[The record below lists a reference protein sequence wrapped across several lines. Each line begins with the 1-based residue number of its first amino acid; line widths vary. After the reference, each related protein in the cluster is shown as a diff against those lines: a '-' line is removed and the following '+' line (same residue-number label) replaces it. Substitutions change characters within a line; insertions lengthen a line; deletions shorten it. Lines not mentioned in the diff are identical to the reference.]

1 MVPFA
6 SFQGIY
12 TALVTPFVD
21 GKIDFASLKNL
32 IERQC
37 ASGVHGLVLAEI
49 TGENPTLSDEERKE
63 LLSFVVE
70 TVGGRLQLLMTVDAN
85 DTRRA
90 LEQITAYE
98 TLGADGFLAVT
109 PFYNQPT
116 QAGLYLHFEALAKAT
131 DKPICL
137 YSSPFRCGVEIAPE
151 TVRRLRENHKNIV
164 AIQENGSSCNRV
176 AQLVKENDADFR
188 VLTGED
194 VMMLPFFSLGAK
206 GLVSVA
212 ANLIPEE
219 IVRLYRFVSDNN
231 FEAAADL
238 HRRYY
243 ALFRALTIE
252 TNPVP
257 IKYLLQRRGLIKS
270 AEVRL
275 PLCLLSEKNAAVMEK
290 VLDGLNGKI

>member
-1 MVPFA
+1 MAPFA

-21 GKIDFASLKNL
+21 GKIDYKSLQKL
-32 IERQC
+32 IEHQC
-37 ASGVHGLVLAEI
+37 ASGVQGLMLSEI
-49 TGENPTLSDEERKE
+49 TGENPTLSDDERKE
-63 LLSFVVE
+63 LLSFVVQ
-70 TVGGRLQLLMTVDAN
+70 TVGGRLQLIMTVDAN

-90 LEQITAYE
+90 LEQTTAYE
-98 TLGADGFLAVT
+98 ALGADGFLAVT

-116 QAGLYLHFEALAKAT
+116 QNGLYLHFEAMAKAT

-151 TVRRLRENHKNIV
+151 TVQRLRENHKNIV

-176 AQLVKENDADFR
+176 AQLVKENDVDFR

-212 ANLIPEE
+212 ANLIPED
-219 IVRLYRFVSDNN
+219 IVRLYRLVSENN

-257 IKYLLQRRGLIKS
+257 IKYLLQRGGLIKG

-275 PLCLLSEKNAAVMEK
+275 PLCPLSEKNVAVTEK
-290 VLDGLNGKI
+290 VVEALRGEV

>member
-1 MVPFA
+1 MAPFA

-21 GKIDFASLKNL
+21 GKIDFASLQNL

-37 ASGVHGLVLAEI
+37 ASGVQGLVLAEI

-70 TVGGRLQLLMTVDAN
+70 AVGGRLQLLMTVDAN

-116 QAGLYLHFEALAKAT
+116 QNGLYLHFKALANAT

-176 AQLVKENDADFR
+176 AQLVKENDVDFR

-212 ANLIPEE
+212 ANLIPNE
-219 IVRLYRFVSDNN
+219 IVQLYRLVSENN
-231 FEAAADL
+231 FEAATDL

-257 IKYLLQRRGLIKS
+257 IKYLLQRKGLIKS

-275 PLCLLSEKNAAVMEK
+275 PLCP
-290 VLDGLNGKI
+290 LNGNSVAVIGKAVEALKGEI

>member
-1 MVPFA
+1 MAPFT

-12 TALVTPFVD
+12 TALVTPFAD
-21 GKIDFASLKNL
+21 GKIDYASLQKL
-32 IERQC
+32 IERQY

-49 TGENPTLSDEERKE
+49 TGENPTLSEDERKE
-63 LLSFVVE
+63 LLSFVVR
-70 TVGGRLQLLMTVDAN
+70 TVGGRLPLLMTIDAN

-90 LEQITAYE
+90 VERIKVMDA
-98 TLGADGFLAVT
+98 LGANGFLAVT
-109 PFYNQPT
+109 PFYNQPM
-116 QAGLYLHFEALAKAT
+116 QNGLYLHFETLAKAT

-151 TVRRLRENHKNIV
+151 TVRRLRENNKNIV

-194 VMMLPFFSLGAK
+194 VMMLPFFSLGAR

-219 IVRLYRFVSDNN
+219 IVRLYQLVSENN

-243 ALFRALTIE
+243 TLFRALQLE

-257 IKYLLQRRGLIKS
+257 MKYLLQRKGFIKS

-275 PLCLLSEKNAAVMEK
+275 PLCPLSEKNVAVM
-290 VLDGLNGKI
+290 DGVAEGLKGE

>member
-1 MVPFA
+1 MAPFA

-12 TALVTPFVD
+12 TALVTPFFD
-21 GKIDFASLKNL
+21 GEIDYKSLQKL
-32 IERQC
+32 IEHQC
-37 ASGVHGLVLAEI
+37 ASGVQGLMLSEI
-49 TGENPTLSDEERKE
+49 TGENPTLSDDERKE
-63 LLSFVVE
+63 LLSFVVQ
-70 TVGGRLQLLMTVDAN
+70 TVGGRLQLIMTVDAN

-90 LEQITAYE
+90 LEQTTAYE
-98 TLGADGFLAVT
+98 ALGADGFLAVT

-116 QAGLYLHFEALAKAT
+116 QNGLYLHFEALAKAT

-164 AIQENGSSCNRV
+164 AVQENGSSCNRV

-212 ANLIPEE
+212 ANLIPNE
-219 IVRLYRFVSDNN
+219 IVQLYRLVSENN
-231 FEAAADL
+231 FEAASNL

-257 IKYLLQRRGLIKS
+257 IKYLLQRKGFIQS

-275 PLCLLSEKNAAVMEK
+275 PLCPLSEGSVAVIEK
-290 VLDGLNGKI
+290 AVEGLKGEI

>member
-1 MVPFA
+1 MAPFA

-21 GKIDFASLKNL
+21 GKIDFASLQNL

-37 ASGVHGLVLAEI
+37 ASDVQGLVLAEI

-70 TVGGRLQLLMTVDAN
+70 AVGGRLQLLMTVDAN

-116 QAGLYLHFEALAKAT
+116 QNGLYLHFEALANAT

-137 YSSPFRCGVEIAPE
+137 YSSPFRCGVEVAPE

-194 VMMLPFFSLGAK
+194 VMMLPFFSLGAR

-219 IVRLYRFVSDNN
+219 IVRLYQLVSENN

-243 ALFRALTIE
+243 TLFRALQLE

-257 IKYLLQRRGLIKS
+257 MKYLLQRKGFIKS

-275 PLCLLSEKNAAVMEK
+275 PLCPLSEKNVAVM
-290 VLDGLNGKI
+290 DGVAEGLKGE

>member
-1 MVPFA
+1 MAPFT

-32 IERQC
+32 IERQIT
-37 ASGVHGLVLAEI
+37 SGIHGLVLSEI
-49 TGENPTLSDEERKE
+49 TGENPTLSDEERRE
-63 LLSFVVE
+63 LLSFVVQ

-90 LEQITAYE
+90 LNQTTAYE
-98 TLGADGFLAVT
+98 ALGADGFLAVT

-151 TVRRLRENHKNIV
+151 TVQRLRENHKNIV

-176 AQLVKENDADFR
+176 AQLVKENDTDFR

-212 ANLIPEE
+212 ANLIPNE
-219 IVRLYRFVSDNN
+219 ILQLYRLVSENN

-238 HRRYY
+238 HRCYY

-257 IKYLLQRRGLIKS
+257 IKYLLQRKGLIQS

-275 PLCLLSEKNAAVMEK
+275 PLCPLSEGSLATLEK
-290 VLDGLNGKI
+290 VFEGLKGDI

>member
-1 MVPFA
+1 MAPFI
-6 SFQGIY
+6 SFQSVY

-21 GKIDFASLKNL
+21 GKIDFASLQNL

-37 ASGVHGLVLAEI
+37 TSGVHGLVLAEI
-49 TGENPTLSDEERKE
+49 TGENPTLNDEERKE
-63 LLSFVVE
+63 LLSFVVQ

-98 TLGADGFLAVT
+98 ALGADGFLAVT

-116 QAGLYLHFEALAKAT
+116 QNGLYLHFEALAKAT

-194 VMMLPFFSLGAK
+194 VMMLPFFSLGAE

-212 ANLIPEE
+212 ANLIPED
-219 IVRLYRFVSDNN
+219 IVRLYQLVSENN

-243 ALFRALTIE
+243 ALFRALTVE

-257 IKYLLQRRGLIKS
+257 IKYLLQRNGMIKS

-275 PLCLLSEKNAAVMEK
+275 PLCPLSEKSVAVIEK
-290 VLDGLNGKI
+290 AVEALKGKI

>member
-21 GKIDFASLKNL
+21 EKIDFASLKNL
-32 IERQC
+32 LERQC
-37 ASGVHGLVLAEI
+37 ASGIQGLVLAEI
-49 TGENPTLSDEERKE
+49 TGENPTLSDEERKD
-63 LLSFVVE
+63 LLSFVVQ

-90 LEQITAYE
+90 LKQITTYE

-116 QAGLYLHFEALAKAT
+116 QNGLYLHFEALAKAT

-176 AQLVKENDADFR
+176 AQLVKENDVDFR

-212 ANLIPEE
+212 ANLIPNE
-219 IVRLYRFVSDNN
+219 IVQLYRFVSENN

-257 IKYLLQRRGLIKS
+257 IKYLLQRKGLIKS

-275 PLCLLSEKNAAVMEK
+275 PLCP
-290 VLDGLNGKI
+290 LNGNSVAVIGKAVEALKGEI

>member
-1 MVPFA
+1 MAPFI
-6 SFQGIY
+6 SFQGVY

-21 GKIDFASLKNL
+21 EKIDFASLQNL

-37 ASGVHGLVLAEI
+37 ASGIQGLVLAEI
-49 TGENPTLSDEERKE
+49 TGENPTLNDEERKD
-63 LLSFVVE
+63 LLSFVVQ

-90 LEQITAYE
+90 LKQITAYE
-98 TLGADGFLAVT
+98 ALGADGFLAVT

-116 QAGLYLHFEALAKAT
+116 QNGLYLHFEALAKAT

-194 VMMLPFFSLGAK
+194 VMMLPFFSLGAE

-212 ANLIPEE
+212 ANLIPED
-219 IVRLYRFVSDNN
+219 IVRLYQLVSENN

-243 ALFRALTIE
+243 ALFRALTVE
-252 TNPVP
+252 TNPAP
-257 IKYLLQRRGLIKS
+257 IKYLLQRNGLIKS

-275 PLCLLSEKNAAVMEK
+275 PLCPLSEKSVAVIEK
-290 VLDGLNGKI
+290 AVEALKGKI

>member
-12 TALVTPFVD
+12 TALVTPFID

-32 IERQC
+32 IERQIT
-37 ASGVHGLVLAEI
+37 SGVQGLVLAEI
-49 TGENPTLSDEERKE
+49 TGENPTLSNEERKE

-70 TVGGRLQLLMTVDAN
+70 AVGGRLQLLMTVDAN

-116 QAGLYLHFEALAKAT
+116 QNGLYLHFEAMAKAT
-131 DKPICL
+131 DKPLCL
-137 YSSPFRCGVEIAPE
+137 YSSPFRCGVEIASE

-194 VMMLPFFSLGAK
+194 AMMLPFFSLGAK
-206 GLVSVA
+206 GLISVA
-212 ANLIPEE
+212 ANLIPED
-219 IVRLYRFVSDNN
+219 IVRLYQLVTENN
-231 FEAAADL
+231 FEVAADL

-243 ALFRALTIE
+243 ALFRALTVE

-257 IKYLLQRRGLIKS
+257 IKYLLQRKGLIQS

-275 PLCLLSEKNAAVMEK
+275 PLCPLSEKSVEVMEK
-290 VLDGLNGKI
+290 VFEALKGE

>member
-1 MVPFA
+1 MAPFA

-21 GKIDFASLKNL
+21 GKIDYKSLQKL
-32 IERQC
+32 IEHQC
-37 ASGVHGLVLAEI
+37 ASGVQGLMLSEI
-49 TGENPTLSDEERKE
+49 TGENPTLSDDERKE
-63 LLSFVVE
+63 LLSFVVQ
-70 TVGGRLQLLMTVDAN
+70 TVGGRLQLIMTVDTN

-90 LEQITAYE
+90 LKQITAYE
-98 TLGADGFLAVT
+98 ALGADGFLAVT
-109 PFYNQPT
+109 PFYNQPM
-116 QAGLYLHFEALAKAT
+116 QNGLYLHFEALANAT

-137 YSSPFRCGVEIAPE
+137 YSSPFRCGVEIVPE

-164 AIQENGSSCNRV
+164 AVQENGSSCNRV

-212 ANLIPEE
+212 ANLIPNE
-219 IVRLYRFVSDNN
+219 IVQLYRLVSENN
-231 FEAAADL
+231 FEAASNL

-257 IKYLLQRRGLIKS
+257 IKYLLQRKGFIQS

-275 PLCLLSEKNAAVMEK
+275 PLCPLSEGSVAVIEK
-290 VLDGLNGKI
+290 AVEGLKGEI

>member
-1 MVPFA
+1 MAPFA

-21 GKIDFASLKNL
+21 GKIDYKSLQKL
-32 IERQC
+32 IEHQC
-37 ASGVHGLVLAEI
+37 ASGVQGLMLSEI
-49 TGENPTLSDEERKE
+49 TGENPTLSDDERKE
-63 LLSFVVE
+63 LLSFVVQ
-70 TVGGRLQLLMTVDAN
+70 TVGGRLQLIMTVDAN

-90 LEQITAYE
+90 LEQTTAYE
-98 TLGADGFLAVT
+98 ALGADGFLAVT

-116 QAGLYLHFEALAKAT
+116 QNGLYLHFEALAKAT

-164 AIQENGSSCNRV
+164 AVQENGSSCNRV

-212 ANLIPEE
+212 ANLIPNE
-219 IVRLYRFVSDNN
+219 IVQLYRLVSENN
-231 FEAAADL
+231 FEAASNL

-257 IKYLLQRRGLIKS
+257 IKYLLQRKGFIQS

-275 PLCLLSEKNAAVMEK
+275 PLCPLSEGSVTVIEKAVE
-290 VLDGLNGKI
+290 GLKGEI

>member
-1 MVPFA
+1 MTPFS
-6 SFQGIY
+6 SFQGIC

-49 TGENPTLSDEERKE
+49 TGENPTLSDEERRE
-63 LLSFVVE
+63 LLSFVVQ

-98 TLGADGFLAVT
+98 TLGAKGFLAVT

-116 QAGLYLHFEALAKAT
+116 QNGLYLHFEAIAKAT

-164 AIQENGSSCNRV
+164 AIRV

-212 ANLIPEE
+212 ANLIPNE
-219 IVRLYRFVSDNN
+219 IVQLYRFVSENN

-275 PLCLLSEKNAAVMEK
+275 PLCPLSEGSVVVMEK
-290 VLDGLNGKI
+290 VSEGLKGE

>member
-1 MVPFA
+1 MAPFA
-6 SFQGIY
+6 SFQGIC

-21 GKIDFASLKNL
+21 GKIDFASLQNL

-37 ASGVHGLVLAEI
+37 ASGIQGLVLAEI
-49 TGENPTLSDEERKE
+49 TGENPTLSDAERRE
-63 LLSFVVE
+63 LLSFVVQ

-90 LEQITAYE
+90 LEQIIAYE

-116 QAGLYLHFEALAKAT
+116 QNGLYLHFEALAKAT
-131 DKPICL
+131 DKPLCL

-151 TVRRLRENHKNIV
+151 TVQHLRENHKNIV

-212 ANLIPEE
+212 ANLIPNE
-219 IVRLYRFVSDNN
+219 IVQLYRLVSDNN

-257 IKYLLQRRGLIKS
+257 IKYLLQRGGFIKS

-275 PLCLLSEKNAAVMEK
+275 PLCPLSEKNVAVTEK
-290 VLDGLNGKI
+290 VVEALKGEV